1 MTFTQISWSLLTYAP
16 NQQTQQSSPGSAL
29 AAATPGAP
37 ALTLASDARSVG
49 QEATSM
55 RRIMAATLIVV
66 LLSGCAKV
74 HTVDLSSEGAV
85 ADLNATVSGKTVL
98 LRMAAGHAI
107 EAEQVEVAP
116 ESTKF
121 VYGIGTRRSREEVPT
136 RSIRS
141 VVASQKWGVEG
152 GAVRGMLFG
161 AIVGGVLALRS
172 DLAAYSSTSTSGI
185 VGIGIALG
193 GLVGLVGGAVLGR
206 GVSNEHVYEL
216 VEGQ

>member
-1 MTFTQISWSLLTYAP
+1 MK
-16 NQQTQQSSPGSAL
+16 
-29 AAATPGAP
+29 
-37 ALTLASDARSVG
+37 
-49 QEATSM
+49 
-55 RRIMAATLIVV
+55 RIMAVTLIVV
-66 LLSGCAKV
+66 LLSGCANV
-74 HTVDLSSEGAV
+74 HTVDLSSEDAV

-141 VVASQKWGVEG
+141 VVATQKWGVAG
-152 GAVRGMLFG
+152 GAVRGLAFG
-161 AIVGGVLALRS
+161 AVVGGLLGLRY
-172 DLAAYSSTSTSGI
+172 DLAASSSTYTSGI
-185 VGIGIALG
+185 VGIGVVLG
-193 GLVGLVGGAVLGR
+193 GLVGLVGGAVLGT